1 MMNAARHRI
10 FAEPELVLAS
20 HNAGK
25 LREIT
30 ALFEGHP
37 FTVTSAA
44 DHDVEEPEETEDS
57 FSGNALLK
65 ARATMAATGK
75 AALADDSGLVVP
87 ALNGAPG
94 IYSARWAGP
103 NRDFIMAMQK
113 VNGSL
118 AATGGQDKSAYFICV
133 LALVWPD
140 GHEEVFEGRVHGTL
154 VWPPRGDRGFG
165 YDPMFVAAGHDQT
178 FGEMDPQ
185 QKLDIGH
192 RADAFAKLVAACFA

>member
-1 MMNAARHRI
+1 MTPTTHRI
-10 FAEPELVLAS
+10 FTETELVLAS

-25 LREIT
+25 LREIE
-30 ALFEGHP
+30 ALFEGRP
-37 FTVTSAA
+37 FTVTSASQ
-44 DHDVEEPEETEDS
+44 HGVPEPEETEDS

-65 ARATMAATGK
+65 ARATMNATGK
-75 AALADDSGLVVP
+75 PALADDSGLVVP

-103 NRDFIMAMQK
+103 DRDFIMAMQK
-113 VNGSL
+113 VNSSL
-118 AATGGQDKSAYFICV
+118 AATGGDDRRAYFICV

-165 YDPMFVAAGHDQT
+165 YDPMFVASGYDQT
-178 FGEMDPQ
+178 FGEMEPQ
-185 QKLDIGH
+185 EKLDIGH
-192 RADAFAKLVAACFA
+192 RADAFAKLVTACFP